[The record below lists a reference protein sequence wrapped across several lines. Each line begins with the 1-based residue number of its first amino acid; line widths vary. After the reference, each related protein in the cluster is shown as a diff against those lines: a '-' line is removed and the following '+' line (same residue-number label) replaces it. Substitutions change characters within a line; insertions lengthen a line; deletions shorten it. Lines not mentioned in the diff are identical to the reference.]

1 MAIGTYMLNE
11 KEAFNNSFEL
21 AAKFAADALKTL
33 FSLKYP
39 NASIDEIR
47 NLANMKID
55 SELSEKD

>member
-1 MAIGTYMLNE
+1 MLNE